1 MAALATTISVLGA
14 VALFEPVNGYQ
25 VRREL
30 LSWQVDQWAQIK
42 PGSIYSML
50 ATLTREG
57 YVERHDISD
66 DGRPVAVHT
75 TTAAGRH
82 RLAQL
87 LDRALTEA
95 DPLSPLPFHVA
106 LMMAGLLPRER
117 VTACLTRRLGNLDG
131 LDRDLRGKL
140 DLMTAGERTP
150 PDVVDVV
157 RLSHDLVRTEIAWVR
172 GRLADLAAGRFTF
185 LGEPATWTPP
195 PDDPGH
201 QMTAERARY
210 RRLLA
215 LPDSGD

>member
-30 LSWQVDQWAQIK
+30 LSWQLDQWAQIK

-50 ATLTREG
+50 ATLTRQG

-66 DGRPVAVHT
+66 DGRPVAVHV
-75 TTAAGRH
+75 TTAAGRTH
-82 RLAQL
+82 LAQL
-87 LDRALTEA
+87 LDHALTET

-106 LMMAGLLPRER
+106 LMMAGLLPRDR
-117 VTACLTRRLGNLDG
+117 VAGCLSRRLDNLAA
-131 LDRDLRGKL
+131 LDRGLRSKL
-140 DLMTAGERTP
+140 DRMASGEHTP

-157 RLSHDLVRTEIAWVR
+157 RLSHDLVLTEIAWVQR
-172 GRLADLAAGRFTF
+172 RLADVEAGRFTF
-185 LGEPATWTPP
+185 LGEPATWAPP

>member
-30 LSWQVDQWAQIK
+30 LSWQLDQWAQIK

-50 ATLTREG
+50 ATLTRQG
-57 YVERHDISD
+57 YLERHDISD
-66 DGRPVAVHT
+66 DGRAVAVHT
-75 TTAAGRH
+75 TTVAGRH

-106 LMMAGLLPRER
+106 LMMAGLLPREQ
-117 VTACLTRRLGNLDG
+117 VAACLTRRLDNLAA
-131 LDRDLRGKL
+131 LDRDLATKL
-140 DLMTAGERTP
+140 DLMTSGERTP
-150 PDVVDVV
+150 PDVIDVV
-157 RLSHDLVRTEIAWVR
+157 RLSQDLTRTEIAWVQR
-172 GRLADLAAGRFTF
+172 RLADLEAGRFSF
-185 LGEPATWTPP
+185 AGEPMTWTPAA
-195 PDDPGH
+195 DDPGH

-215 LPDSGD
+215 LPDPDG